1 VIQRGYIVLISGGAL
16 FAVGLA
22 VSAAWGMQFA
32 GIFLQ
37 DNTLVNA
44 VSVEPGRSVDT
55 TRQVTDTSRPLT
67 VTVHIQGKNDNNGL
81 APLREDIRLVE
92 TVKDPSGAIVST
104 NEFSGNLFTSFR
116 PEQTGNYVL
125 TIANAGTKVV
135 TVDGTFGYMPFMSA
149 ADGRQVDFAQLSGI
163 IAGGALSVIGFL
175 TIIAGIV
182 IVLVDRP
189 KKSSSTITSEGGI
202 TYRKD

>member
-1 VIQRGYIVLISGGAL
+1 MMQRGYIVLISGGAL
-16 FAVGLA
+16 FAIGLA
-22 VSAAWGMQFA
+22 VSVAWGMQFA

-44 VSVEPGRSVDT
+44 VSVEPGRSVDA

-67 VTVHIQGKNDNNGL
+67 VAINIRGIDDSSGR
-81 APLREDIRLVE
+81 LREDIRLIE
-92 TVKDPSGAIVST
+92 TVKAPSGAIVST

-125 TIANAGTKVV
+125 TITNAGTEAV
-135 TVDGTFGYMPFMSA
+135 TVDGTFGYMPFVGVV
-149 ADGRQVDFAQLSGI
+149 DGQQVDFGQLAGI
-163 IAGGALSVIGFL
+163 IAGGALTAIGFF

-182 IVLVDRP
+182 VVIVDRP
-189 KKSSSTITSEGGI
+189 KSSSTVSEGGI